1 MAYRN
6 KTYVAF
12 DGDSDIHYYRLMQAW
27 KQNDHTPFNF
37 QDAHGLN
44 FSNDSSL
51 RASILAQLRIRFE
64 NTSRFVI
71 LIGNNTKFLRKFV
84 PWEIDQALSRNLP
97 IICVNLNGSRQVDYQ
112 LCPKSL
118 QPTLAVHIPFQQKIL
133 QYALEHWGDSHR
145 QYSGESKSG
154 PYSYKPE
161 VYRELGL

>member
-27 KQNDHTPFNF
+27 KQNDNTPFNF
-37 QDAHGLN
+37 HDAHSLN

-51 RASILAQLRIRFE
+51 RGSILAQLRVRFE
-64 NTSRFVI
+64 NTRRFVI

-84 PWEIDQALSRNLP
+84 PWEIEQALSRNLP
-97 IICVNLNGSRQVDYQ
+97 IICVNLNGLRQIDYE

-118 QPTLAVHIPFQQKIL
+118 QSVLAVHIPFQQKIL
-133 QYALEHWGDSHR
+133 QYALEHWGDSHK
-145 QYSGESKSG
+145 QYSTQSKSG
-154 PYSYKPE
+154 PYSYKPDIYLK
-161 VYRELGL
+161 VGL